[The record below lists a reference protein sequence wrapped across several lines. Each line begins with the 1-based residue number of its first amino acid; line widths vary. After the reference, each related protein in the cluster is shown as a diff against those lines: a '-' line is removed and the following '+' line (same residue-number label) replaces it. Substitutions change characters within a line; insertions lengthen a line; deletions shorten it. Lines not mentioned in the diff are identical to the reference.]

1 MKDITGYE
9 GLYAVTSCGK
19 VWSHRSQ
26 KFLSAANDGKGYL
39 YVTLSNKGVC
49 KNFHIHRLVCGA
61 YHENPEEKPCVNH
74 LDECPTHNWA
84 SNLAWCTYKEN
95 NNYGHHNEKMSASKK
110 GTTPWN
116 KGLPMT
122 EEQKQKLKA
131 ALKGRLLTE
140 EHKNKL
146 REANLGKKR
155 SEETKKKLSKA
166 LKGRPCTWGK
176 KQVLC
181 IETNIT
187 YESITDASLR
197 TGLSAQN
204 IGRACREANRTSG
217 GYHWEFAET
226 KTAS

>member
-19 VWSHRSQ
+19 VWSHRRQ
-26 KFLSAANDGKGYL
+26 KFLSAADDGKGYL
-39 YVTLSNKGVC
+39 YVTLSNKGVP
-49 KNFHIHRLVCGA
+49 KNFLIHRLVCGA

-110 GTTPWN
+110 GASAWN

-122 EEQKQKLKA
+122 EEQKQILRAAHKCKPVLCVELNQIFPSINKA
-131 ALKGRLLTE
+131 AKQLGLKSG
-140 EHKNKL
+140 
-146 REANLGKKR
+146 NLGNV
-155 SEETKKKLSKA
+155 LA
-166 LKGRPCTWGK
+166 GRCKT
-176 KQVLC
+176 
-181 IETNIT
+181 
-187 YESITDASLR
+187 A
-197 TGLSAQN
+197 
-204 IGRACREANRTSG
+204 G